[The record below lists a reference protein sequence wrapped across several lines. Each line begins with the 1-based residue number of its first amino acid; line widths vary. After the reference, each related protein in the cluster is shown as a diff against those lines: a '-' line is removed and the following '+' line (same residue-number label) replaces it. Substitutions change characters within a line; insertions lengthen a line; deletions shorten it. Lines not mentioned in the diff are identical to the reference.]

1 MSKFSDARQFE
12 QIFQGLVAENPLGA
26 SENPINA
33 YGPCWCK
40 SGKKWKF
47 CHKSRRAQKQ
57 LPFGQIRS
65 LITEAQAQWV
75 EGSHFCLHPS
85 ASAETCSPKVIGSHT
100 VQRNG
105 GLSAIAEDNHV
116 LSTKKGLL
124 SLEKNDGDIV
134 PARIGLKDASTFP
147 GFCNKHDT
155 SMFLPAEGQDAALN
169 KETAF
174 LLSFRAL
181 AYEYVMKQYNIAS
194 HGVKRDNLDRGVSFA
209 QQVAVQSWIDG
220 VAKGTRMALDDI
232 GRWKA
237 KYDSAYINQDYS
249 GYRAYFVEFDS
260 VLPFV
265 GAGAFMPEFDFLG
278 NTLQSLGAGAGLEH
292 VAINVTVLGGKT
304 VAAFGWWPES
314 HDATNRFVESFA
326 GLPDDAKAS
335 ALATC
340 AFEHLENVYYRES
353 WWKGLSTDE
362 QRAFDELIRGGLI
375 RKSSD
380 SLSGRNIRV
389 RASVAELFDLR

>member
-1 MSKFSDARQFE
+1 MSKLSDARQFE
-12 QIFQGLVAENPLGA
+12 RIFQGLVAENPLGA

-47 CHKSRRAQKQ
+47 CHKSRHAQKQ

-65 LITEAQAQWV
+65 LITEAEEDWV

-105 GLSAIAEDNHV
+105 GLSAIVEDNHV

-124 SLEKNDGDIV
+124 NLERNDGDIV

-155 SMFLPAEGQDAALN
+155 SMFLPAEGQHATLN

-194 HGVKRDNLDRGVSFA
+194 HDVKRDNLDRGVSFA

-220 VAKGTRMALDDI
+220 LAEGTRMALDDI

-237 KYDSAYINQDYS
+237 KYDSAYVNQDYS

-278 NTLQSLGAGAGLEH
+278 NTLQSLGAGAARARRDKRHRARGKLSPRL
-292 VAINVTVLGGKT
+292 AGGR
-304 VAAFGWWPES
+304 
-314 HDATNRFVESFA
+314 NRTMQPT
-326 GLPDDAKAS
+326 G
-335 ALATC
+335 
-340 AFEHLENVYYRES
+340 S
-353 WWKGLSTDE
+353 WNLSPACRTTRRLQHW
-362 QRAFDELIRGGLI
+362 QRARSNIWRTCTTAKVGGMVY
-375 RKSSD
+375 RPM
-380 SLSGRNIRV
+380 SGARLMN
-389 RASVAELFDLR
+389 